1 MRSLFACFLVC
12 ALAVPALSQDD
23 EEYGPKPPDEE
34 FKLAMVL
41 TDQGKY
47 EDAVKHF
54 KSILKH
60 FEKEDPETQEE
71 RDFVTVAQLHVTAY
85 QLRAQMQEG
94 RFPGGRRD
102 LCKDWVEGILPAIPR
117 AVGEVQA
124 SGKVAQVRKSGD
136 VRKLLKEEGYAGVVV
151 SAGLTD
157 VAAQQLS
164 KWIQEGH
171 RALVQDAAASLF
183 GFSVAPLDIAPGAR
197 VTIKRDPKA
206 RDVWL
211 LADVV
216 DVSLSSPATGW
227 CVTGH
232 PTAKPLLTLSV
243 TLAGQLAPL
252 PDAALCAIVKL
263 GKGEVIFCNGQLNT
277 DDGDGAVLYRNLEKY
292 LSTFP
297 GAEEGVTGK
306 KK

>member
-1 MRSLFACFLVC
+1 MRSLFACFLVF
-12 ALAVPALSQDD
+12 ALAIPALTQED

-54 KSILKH
+54 KNVLKH
-60 FEKEDPETQEE
+60 FEKEDPATQEE

-85 QLRAQMQEG
+85 QLRLAMEEG
-94 RFPGGRRD
+94 RFPCGRGD
-102 LCKDWVEGILPAIPR
+102 LCKDWVEAIFPAMPR
-117 AVGEVQA
+117 AVGEQQA
-124 SGKVAQVRKSGD
+124 SGKVAHVRNAVD
-136 VRKLLKEEGYAGVVV
+136 VRKLLKEEGYSGVVV
-151 SAGLTD
+151 GAGVTTA
-157 VAAQQLS
+157 AAQQLS
-164 KWIQEGH
+164 KWIQEGR

-183 GFSVAPLDIAPGAR
+183 GFTVAPLDLAPDAR

-216 DVSLSSPATGW
+216 DLSLPSPTAGW

-232 PTAKPLLTLSV
+232 ATAKPLLTLSV
-243 TLAGQLAPL
+243 TIPGQPAPPL
-252 PDAALCAIVKL
+252 EASLCAIVKL

-277 DDGDGAVLYRNLEKY
+277 QEGDGAVLYRNLEKY
-292 LSTFP
+292 LATFP
-297 GAEEGVTGK
+297 GAEEGASGTK
-306 KK
+306 K